1 MAVNLMLFVVVA
13 LSGNQWFKISPQ
25 LLISFGGNYSPYT
38 TEGEWW
44 RMVAAIFLHGGII
57 HIAFN
62 LYALYS
68 FGRIAERLY
77 GAWTFSAIY
86 LLSGIAGS
94 TGTLLRKPV
103 VGVGASGAIFGIIGA
118 LLAFLFI
125 DRIFLKV
132 PVRRQLQKNFAIF
145 SCYALF
151 YGLGK
156 TGIDIAAHLG
166 GFLCGLV
173 LGFSIGEP
181 VHVCNA
187 KVKNGIARVGV
198 GCTCTAMIILLAIS
212 FTPRPGFDYEVI
224 FRLNQIVNKAA
235 KFERESETNDKY
247 KAIKELESIG
257 SDLSHISTQSKK
269 ATAKKEMI
277 SHYIELRIDSIKLRD
292 LAAMT
297 KNRDWASEST
307 TKYSESQKLLAELS
321 NSI

>member
-1 MAVNLMLFVVVA
+1 MTENNNEANRDGVASEEISAEDAQKDFEKKLEDLSPITPISYALMAVNLMLFVVVA

-57 HIAFN
+57 HLAFN

-103 VGVGASGAIFGIIGA
+103 VGVGASGAIFGVIGA

-132 PVRRQLQKNFAIF
+132 SVRRQLQKNFAIF

-156 TGIDIAAHLG
+156 AGIDNAAHLG

-181 VHVCNA
+181 MHACKN
-187 KVKNGIARVGV
+187 KVKNGITRVGV
-198 GCTCTAMIILLAIS
+198 GCSCAAMIVLLVLSYA
-212 FTPRPGFDYEVI
+212 PRPGYDYEII
-224 FRLNQIVNKAA
+224 FRLNQIVNKAT
-235 KFERESETNDKY
+235 KLERESETNDKF
-247 KAIKELESIG
+247 KTINELETIG
-257 SDLSHISTQSKK
+257 SDLSKITTQSQK
-269 ATAKKEMI
+269 ANARKEMI
-277 SHYIELRIDSIKLRD
+277 SH
-292 LAAMT
+292 
-297 KNRDWASEST
+297 
-307 TKYSESQKLLAELS
+307 
-321 NSI
+321 